1 MGFVGLW
8 GCGVVGHVLR
18 TADSEMD
25 WTGLN
30 GTGLLLNRGLAGLD
44 LS

>member
-1 MGFVGLW
+1 MGFVGLWGLW

-25 WTGLN
+25 WA
-30 GTGLLLNRGLAGLD
+30 GLLLET
-44 LS
+44 